1 MDHVL
6 RWRAQCADVALPVPP
21 LAGQVAPQA

>member
-1 MDHVL
+1 VVMDHVL

-21 LAGQVAPQA
+21 LAGQIG